1 MCAVEGTRRSSSQGD
16 CLAPEVVTKNDEQ
29 HNSGVIKADQL
40 TSDKRSIDRRS
51 QRGFTLVELMVVVAI
66 VAIVIAIAIPSYRVI
81 QARNAVRGFVNDY
94 TSSLYFA
101 RSEAVRQNAQVTVC
115 PSTNG
120 ATCTD
125 SQLEA
130 GWVVIVG
137 APNAA
142 APPIL
147 QDNLPRDLIR
157 TRFTDNTLAE
167 RSISFMPN
175 GQRRAGSANTLRIC
189 PSVPE
194 MGAQS
199 RNLAVTVTGR
209 VQLTQPGACQI
220 P

>member
-1 MCAVEGTRRSSSQGD
+1 
-16 CLAPEVVTKNDEQ
+16 
-29 HNSGVIKADQL
+29 
-40 TSDKRSIDRRS
+40 
-51 QRGFTLVELMVVVAI
+51 MVVVAI
-66 VAIVIAIAIPSYRVI
+66 VAIVLAIAVPSYRVI
-81 QARNAVRGFVNDY
+81 QARNAVRSFVNDY
-94 TSSLYFA
+94 TTSLYFA

-130 GWVVIVG
+130 GWIVMVG

-147 QDNLPRDLIR
+147 QDNMPRELVR
-157 TRFTDNTLAE
+157 TRFSDNTLAE
-167 RSISFMPN
+167 RAISFMPN
-175 GQRRAGSANTLRIC
+175 GQRRTGSANTLRIC
-189 PSVPE
+189 PTAAE
-194 MGAQS
+194 LGGQS